1 MNQYNTDAYLI
12 KTDSLGIIQWYK
24 SFGGLG
30 QDIGCCVKQ
39 IKDGGFILAIRTTS
53 FGPTLDIMLIK
64 TDSLGNQEWSKVY
77 NNSNS
82 NESVEEIR
90 TVSNSGYILVGSTL
104 TGNSAN
110 VFVIRT
116 DNSGDTLWTKKYGG
130 QGRSAGYSIDN
141 TNENGFIACGV
152 SNSFNPFDY
161 YQSFLTK
168 IDSLGNII
176 WERCYSS
183 NYFET
188 AYSIKKLNNNEY
200 VFCGNSDSVKE
211 YYERAFIRKIDLSG
225 NVLSEKFYRGGDESN
240 QFSSIDLTNDKG
252 YILCGYAT
260 FITSALYSYI
270 VKTDSLGNIP
280 TKINNSISSVIENYK
295 LYQNYP
301 NPFNPLTL
309 IKYYIPVSSKVKITI
324 FDILGKEILTLTN
337 KLHLAGNY
345 EIEFN
350 SNLIKD
356 RISSGIYFYKLAT
369 GDFTAV
375 KRMVLI
381 K

>member
-1 MNQYNTDAYLI
+1 
-12 KTDSLGIIQWYK
+12 
-24 SFGGLG
+24 
-30 QDIGCCVKQ
+30 
-39 IKDGGFILAIRTTS
+39 
-53 FGPTLDIMLIK
+53 
-64 TDSLGNQEWSKVY
+64 
-77 NNSNS
+77 
-82 NESVEEIR
+82 
-90 TVSNSGYILVGSTL
+90 
-104 TGNSAN
+104 
-110 VFVIRT
+110 
-116 DNSGDTLWTKKYGG
+116 
-130 QGRSAGYSIDN
+130 
-141 TNENGFIACGV
+141 
-152 SNSFNPFDY
+152 
-161 YQSFLTK
+161 
-168 IDSLGNII
+168 
-176 WERCYSS
+176 
-183 NYFET
+183 YFET

-200 VFCGNSDSVKE
+200 VFCGTSDSVKE

-280 TKINNSISSVIENYK
+280 TKINNSISSIIENYK

-345 EIEFN
+345 KIEFN